1 MNGPTWSGIELEQCA
16 LEPRVWAVETRR
28 PITECVGYND
38 MPHSTDVN
46 TFCKDSFLA
55 TIPLVFVFVL
65 DRKGNWF
72 LMQREEERQES
83 LCRAAEP
90 WENAGRQRGCYVN
103 CSYKRPKK
111 I

>member
-1 MNGPTWSGIELEQCA
+1 MKGPTWSGIELEECTRAQ
-16 LEPRVWAVETRR
+16 RFWAVETRC

-38 MPHSTDVN
+38 MSHSTDVN

-55 TIPLVFVFVL
+55 TVPLVSIFVL

-72 LMQREEERQES
+72 SMQREEERQES
-83 LCRAAEP
+83 QRRAAEP
-90 WENAGRQRGCYVN
+90 WENAGRQHCCYVN
-103 CSYKRPKK
+103 RSYKRPKK